1 MNSLHVKSIT
11 LTHIMCVR
19 CGFRRFLPLK
29 ACFSITVILV
39 ITSSFDRNNSDGKAS
54 LKQQNY
60 NGHKRCE

>member
-1 MNSLHVKSIT
+1 
-11 LTHIMCVR
+11 MCVR

>member
-1 MNSLHVKSIT
+1 MNSLHVKSIK
-11 LTHIMCVR
+11 LVHILSDL